1 MKTETDHFV
10 LEDVRSLAQV
20 MKDFDLAELELSR
33 ASGER
38 LHLVRGRAGA
48 SDALFG
54 AAAAVQHS
62 GGEGH
67 TGHGAALHGR
77 SAGLPSAPS
86 AFGAA
91 SASVPASSAGHD
103 QPQNLFVVSAP
114 LVGTFYRAVGPDAS
128 PFVEIGQ
135 RVRRGQTLCIIE
147 AMKLMN
153 ELESEVDGTVVACLA
168 DNGRPVEYGQ
178 PLFHI
183 ERHLERHGERHS
195 QQG

>member
-33 ASGER
+33 GSGER

-48 SDALFG
+48 SDALLG
-54 AAAAVQHS
+54 AAAAVHHS
-62 GGEGH
+62 GGEAH
-67 TGHGAALHGR
+67 TGHGAAPHGR
-77 SAGLPSAPS
+77 GAPCSAGPPSAL
-86 AFGAA
+86 GTA

-114 LVGTFYRAVGPDAS
+114 LVGTFYRAAGPDAS

-135 RVRRGQTLCIIE
+135 RVRRGQPLCIIE

-183 ERHLERHGERHS
+183 ERHGERHS
-195 QQG
+195 PQG